1 MNTMRSKTSILCALA
16 LASGTLLAAET
27 NAVEDAEAAETNA
40 VENAEATETSAADT
54 AADAR
59 FARYQT
65 ILERLP
71 FGPLPQ
77 NFDPDAPATRGAGGG
92 AAGGG
97 ALDPAAA
104 EAARSK
110 EEQKLIAS
118 VRVSALNV
126 TPSGK
131 IAVGFTDSSKQ
142 PAANYY
148 LRVGETRDGWTV
160 KSADAHEMKVTLEK
174 DGIEATLALGEGSAD
189 GKGKVGAKR
198 GAPVPPNA
206 GTHGAENA
214 PVPLLLGAAKPPTPP
229 GAGGIAALRAKRAQ
243 AAAEERQRKATAA
256 ANAEAERQEKAKR
269 AAEEAAKQAA
279 REAEHAAEREQLRE
293 QLKAV
298 QEGLRRERE
307 EREQAQKAANENAE
321 GGGEDSP

>member
-16 LASGTLLAAET
+16 LTSGTLLAAET
-27 NAVEDAEAAETNA
+27 NAVE
-40 VENAEATETSAADT
+40 NAEAPETSAADT
-54 AADAR
+54 AADKR
-59 FARYQT
+59 FTRYQT

-77 NFDPDAPATRGAGGG
+77 NFDPDAPATRHGVGGG

-104 EAARSK
+104 EAARSQ

-160 KSADAHEMKVTLEK
+160 KSADAREMKVTLEK

-189 GKGKVGAKR
+189 GKGKGDGKR
-198 GAPVPPNA
+198 GAPTPPNA
-206 GTHGAENA
+206 GNHGAENTA
-214 PVPLLLGAAKPPTPP
+214 APLLLGAAKPLTPP
-229 GAGGIAALRAKRAQ
+229 GAGGLAALRARRKQ
-243 AAAEERQRKATAA
+243 QNAEEQQRKATAA
-256 ANAEAERQEKAKR
+256 ANAEAERKR
-269 AAEEAAKQAA
+269 AEAERKRAEEAEQ
-279 REAEHAAEREQLRE
+279 EHAAERAQLRE

-307 EREQAQKAANENAE
+307 EREQAQKATNENAE